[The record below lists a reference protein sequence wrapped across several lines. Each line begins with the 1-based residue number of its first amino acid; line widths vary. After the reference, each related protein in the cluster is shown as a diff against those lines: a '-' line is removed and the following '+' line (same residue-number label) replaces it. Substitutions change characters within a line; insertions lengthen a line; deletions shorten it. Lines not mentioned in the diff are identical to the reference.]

1 MLVKILVVGAVLIGA
16 MAAIRDGRVL
26 RDAGLLSSC
35 STISDRKQSDGSM
48 LSCSKGRLDGFPDLT
63 DKSCSLI
70 SVHPTREYWRCQA
83 SVVSSQTLPAELRR
97 GVPPFRGK

>member
-1 MLVKILVVGAVLIGA
+1 MLVKILVVGVVVIGA

-35 STISDRKQSDGSM
+35 STISVRERSDGSM

-63 DKSCSLI
+63 NKACTLI
-70 SVHPTREYWRCQA
+70 SIHPTREYWRCEA
-83 SVVSSQTLPAELRR
+83 PVVSSQTPT
-97 GVPPFRGK
+97 G